1 MIQQVIS
8 NAFGVFAYGSYA
20 QVAAASRVTVAE
32 FDISIQNTIAGLSV
46 GFGLSDIAAWDLG
59 GFIISVNGQVA
70 LVIGDQISDLLRP
83 EFLPLPI
90 KNGDK
95 IKIEFDNA
103 SALIV
108 DVSVTARVEV
118 LR

>member
-8 NAFGVFAYGSYA
+8 NDFGVLAYGSSA
-20 QVAAASRVTVAE
+20 QVAAGTKIPVVG
-32 FDISIQNTIAGLSV
+32 FDVSVKGVIAGLSV
-46 GFGLSDIAAWDLG
+46 GFGLSDVTAWDLG
-59 GFIISVNGQVA
+59 GFMIYINGQV
-70 LVIGDQISDLLRP
+70 VMIVGDQISDLLRP

-108 DVSVTARVEV
+108 DVSLVARVEV